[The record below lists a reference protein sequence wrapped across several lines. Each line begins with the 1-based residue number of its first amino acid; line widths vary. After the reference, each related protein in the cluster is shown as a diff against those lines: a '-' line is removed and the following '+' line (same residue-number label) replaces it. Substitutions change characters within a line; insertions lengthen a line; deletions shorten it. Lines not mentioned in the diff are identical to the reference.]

1 MVIYNINGTKLLDAI
16 LTEGG
21 EHEEELGKTNLV
33 RLSWN
38 SDKKVT
44 LPAGAYIIPFND
56 GLKYRLL
63 DTYTP
68 SEDSKQLKYAPEFH
82 HPLMILSR
90 VPFLYSTTDQ
100 SGAPVKQQ
108 DWSFDGLTTT
118 ALQHVCDAINEAFG
132 FTAEEDK
139 FTYTLCGTV
148 DGSVNFSVSS
158 NDILSVISLIAQACK
173 SNSCE
178 GHLSWEHRT
187 LYFGQVSVNLGE
199 DVPLL
204 KVHGNLQVASVTA
217 SKEAYYNC
225 FYPQGSTKNM
235 SSKAQVG
242 TGNVATLARL
252 CLNTDNY
259 PDGCIYIDANGK
271 IISKPAF
278 DASNA
283 VRQTLA
289 LSFDD
294 VYPHINLY
302 AYNIRK
308 RTQYVKNG
316 DTGEYM
322 KDKVFTIWYMRL
334 AYCTTEKDATKTP
347 VNTTTDKDEQ
357 GNTVTHYWYDYELDP
372 KKQVLQGHSLMG
384 TFKVNTHTTNN
395 QYDALTQ
402 ALVGQPNGQDGFE
415 FAYHEKSQDIPANST
430 TGDSGFSVQK
440 GDYEIIKYQSGDVII
455 PSNEE
460 DGLIPRGNRLP
471 DLTCNIVILFNI
483 VMGEYETTLAQEEL
497 ATRTIKEIERR
508 TRDNNNYT
516 APSNAVEFEKKN
528 PNLYIGQQVT
538 YDDGQGYQLSTR
550 VIKLVTKLD
559 YPIIQE
565 ITVGNQ
571 AVKGNITQLKEDV
584 KNILSGNFSGGGL
597 NERQVSDIIRNYT
610 GKHFLSKLQD
620 DTARGLITFL
630 KGLVAQA
637 VSYFKGIVNNGNI
650 INTGDI
656 VTRNLRVTEKATF
669 FQLEI
674 QKAKAAGGMTVHS
687 AGTFHID
694 AVEEATDTDG
704 YVCYQRAEQDGVKL
718 RQRCEVS
725 DQMMCSNGMNI
736 LKGGKGNHF
745 YWRKVTEAPKKV
757 VTHTINGKE
766 EKCLK
771 IVLSKTDHSKNTV
784 DIPQVGDDLVQIGNP
799 DNKER
804 QSVIMTCAYNS
815 FDPDLKAPY
824 WVQYTGVNDYDISK
838 HRYTWFAANGSQVTG
853 NFKVQSD
860 NGGLES
866 IEDYMKGLATNTYK
880 LVMSGSQFNVKADG
894 SFSPEF
900 ISIYAYK
907 AQGENLTQ
915 LSPSESV
922 KVRVTKGESN
932 LPIKGSLTVISGKWN
947 LWAEKE
953 DLDDV
958 LNVDLLINDKLVDK
972 VVDKQKIHIV
982 RDGRNGISGKNAV
995 VWHVAFSIRNI
1006 TGKQGETLKLRYGR
1020 TEGEN
1025 TSWYDDNPINHGFDQ
1040 LYAVIIDG
1048 ATGNERQAVLAKD
1061 LNVADFFTGGS
1072 MTVRLM
1078 NSKTGDLLAQD
1089 TIYPEAKSGNPG
1101 KDAVTYKLLPLS
1113 ENALAYITEDKETK
1127 VKTNKVALKLKYKI
1141 QKSVGEQVNFTTLTA
1156 EGMMLSIQPSVG
1168 EDVQFT
1174 YDKGM
1179 YSLSSS
1185 MDYDKMTN
1193 DSYVVTLKKG
1203 GDIVDQRIVPIT
1215 FKPKVLFD
1223 IDTENGR
1230 INSEIVNVKGK
1241 VNRVERNINETKSTV
1256 GDLEKQYSQIH
1267 QTAKEVAIEQISKTT
1282 GRDNL
1287 LVGSAFRNENEIK
1300 WYNKTDPT
1308 HHKCLISR
1316 TVNCLG
1322 TNSVM
1327 IESTSTKETYLGVAF
1342 WGIQVNAGGKY
1353 NLSCQIYKEANVNA
1367 GRFDCEVKCYR
1378 KDKSRATVFKPPL
1391 NVLRAEDDKWTLNQT
1406 DFAVGDDVDYIDV
1419 FFWVEKAGRFYLA
1432 RPMLREGEGYTKW
1445 SLSQFDY
1452 GYVGGNMLD
1461 GTKNFDG
1468 AHINVNKCSAVSYNG
1483 NVNMSYSTTVD
1494 EYFLS
1499 WHYDR
1504 GLLKTDTDY
1513 VLSFV
1518 AKGDGDVGVTIY
1530 GGDNKTVFSE
1540 GGDGA
1545 IIPYDETPYGEQRFT
1560 LTRDFRKYWVR
1571 IRTSKSFDDATQVG
1585 FRTYSDGA
1593 KIELYNVKL
1602 EEGATDTA
1610 YTDSTEKL
1618 VSEDLFMRAGI
1629 YLRDGKIILDAKNT
1643 IVKENLTTKRLLTNP
1658 TYAGGPYAEI
1668 YGSEF
1673 LIRYGDGKKGAQ
1685 FGIGDDGLLH
1695 LIFFDANG
1703 KAVGD
1708 LGPGGWSKL
1717 VDATTEPKWTEI
1729 KLKNITGAKDINVV
1743 RDVMDNST
1751 PSYYRFTA
1759 ARNSE
1764 LGLKGENAEYDN
1776 QLFIRYNDFS
1786 EKIHDGW
1793 YIDPNNGNYKAWYI
1807 PYEPLVG
1814 EEPLRVYFTRCY
1826 HYMSGKLQSTVNIYY
1841 TEDGG
1846 ILWQTDRNGK
1856 PLPYGEII
1864 YEK

>member
-1 MVIYNINGTKLLDAI
+1 MTIYDINGKKLLDAI

-68 SEDSKQLKYAPEFH
+68 SEDSKQFKYAPEFH

-108 DWSFDGLTTT
+108 EWSFDGLTTT

-242 TGNVATLARL
+242 TRNVATLARL

-497 ATRTIKEIERR
+497 AKRTIKEIERR

-620 DTARGLITFL
+620 DTAHGLITFL

-718 RQRCEVS
+718 LQKCEVN

-736 LKGGKGNHF
+736 LEGGKGNHF
-745 YWRKVTEAPKKV
+745 YWRKVTDAPKGV

-784 DIPQVGDDLVQIGNP
+784 DIPQVGDDLVQMGNP

-815 FDPDLKAPY
+815 FDPDLEAPY
-824 WVQYTGVNDYDISK
+824 WVQYTGVKNYELSK
-838 HRYTWFAANGSQVTG
+838 YKRTWFARNGSQVTG

-860 NGGLES
+860 DGGLES
-866 IEDYMKGLATNTYK
+866 IEDYMKGLASENSSVLYK

-907 AQGENLTQ
+907 VQGENLTQ

-922 KVRVTKGESN
+922 KVVVTKGEN
-932 LPIKGSLTVISGKWN
+932 ERPIKGSLTVFNGKWN
-947 LWAEKE
+947 LWAKKE
-953 DLDDV
+953 DMNDV
-958 LNVDLLINDKLVDK
+958 FNVDLLINDKLA
-972 VVDKQKIHIV
+972 DKQTIHVV
-982 RDGRNGISGKNAV
+982 RDGRNGVGGKNAV
-995 VWHVAFSIRNI
+995 VWHVAFSIRSI
-1006 TGKQGETLKLRYGR
+1006 TGKQGETFKLTYGR

-1025 TSWYDDNPINHGFDQ
+1025 TFWYDDNPTYHGFNQ
-1040 LYAVIIDG
+1040 LYAVIIDD
-1048 ATGNERQAVLAKD
+1048 ATGSEQQAVLGED

-1078 NSKTGDLLAQD
+1078 NSKTGDILAQD
-1089 TIYPEAKSGNPG
+1089 TIYAEAKDGKPG
-1101 KDAVTYKLLPLS
+1101 KDAVSYKLIPIQEAAVAYKA
-1113 ENALAYITEDKETK
+1113 ENGDKL
-1127 VKTNKVALKLKYKI
+1127 VRLLLKYKV
-1141 QKSVGEQVNFTTLTA
+1141 QKTVGEATQELALGEEGIKLSVTGITASFVLTDGA
-1156 EGMMLSIQPSVG
+1156 YVL
-1168 EDVQFT
+1168 
-1174 YDKGM
+1174 DKKNIP
-1179 YSLSSS
+1179 Y
-1185 MDYDKMTN
+1185 KEENIET
-1193 DSYVVTLKKG
+1193 YVVTLTKG
-1203 GDIVDQRIVPIT
+1203 SDIVDQRIVPIT
-1215 FKPKVLFD
+1215 FKPSVAFD
-1223 IDTENGR
+1223 IDTVNG
-1230 INSEIVNVKGK
+1230 EIRSDITNVKGDMTSFK
-1241 VNRVERNINETKSTV
+1241 ATIDETSNTV
-1256 GDLEKQYSQIH
+1256 GKLKKQYSQIR

-1300 WYNKTDPT
+1300 WYFKTDPT

-1316 TVNCLG
+1316 TVNYLG

-1353 NLSCQIYKEANVNA
+1353 NLSCQIYKEANVDA

-1391 NVLRAEDDKWTLNQT
+1391 NGLRAEDDKWTLNQT

-1419 FFWVEKAGRFYLA
+1419 FFWVEKAGKFYLA

-1468 AHINVNKCSAVSYNG
+1468 AHINVNKCRAVSYNG
-1483 NVNMSYSTTVD
+1483 NVHMAYSSTVE

-1499 WHYDR
+1499 WYYSQ
-1504 GLLKTDTDY
+1504 GLLKTDSDY
-1513 VLSFV
+1513 VLSFI
-1518 AKGDGDVGVTIY
+1518 AKGSGVVGVTIY

-1540 GGDGA
+1540 GSDGA
-1545 IIPYDETPYGEQRFT
+1545 SIPYDETQYGEQRFT

-1585 FRTYSDGA
+1585 FRTYNGGA
-1593 KIELYNVKL
+1593 RIELYNVKL

-1610 YTDSTEKL
+1610 YTESAEKL

-1629 YLRDGKIILDAKNT
+1629 YLKEGKIILDAKNT
-1643 IVKENLTTKRLLTNP
+1643 IVKEDLTTKRLLTNP
-1658 TYAGGPYAEI
+1658 TYTGGPYAEI

-1673 LIRYGDGKKGAQ
+1673 LIRYGDRKKGAQ

-1695 LIFFDANG
+1695 LIFFDADG

-1717 VDATTEPKWTEI
+1717 IDATKEEKWTEI
-1729 KLKNITGAKDINVV
+1729 KLKNITGTKDINVV
-1743 RDVMDNST
+1743 RDVKNEST
-1751 PSYYRFTA
+1751 PTYYRFTA

-1764 LGLKGENAEYDN
+1764 MGVVGKNAEYDN

-1786 EKIHDGW
+1786 EKIQDGW
-1793 YIDPNNGNYKAWYI
+1793 YISPNNGKYKEWYI

-1814 EEPLRVYFTRCY
+1814 EEPIRVYFTRCY
-1826 HYMSGKLQSTVNIYY
+1826 HYLSGKQQSTVNIYY

>member
-1 MVIYNINGTKLLDAI
+1 MTIYDINGKKLLDAI

-68 SEDSKQLKYAPEFH
+68 SEDSKQFKYAPEFH

-100 SGAPVKQQ
+100 SGTPVKQQ

-235 SSKAQVG
+235 SRKAQVG

-283 VRQTLA
+283 VKQTLA

-334 AYCTTEKDATKTP
+334 AYCTTEKDATKTL
-347 VNTTTDKDEQ
+347 VNKTTDKDEQ
-357 GNTVTHYWYDYELDP
+357 GNPVTHYWYDYELDP

-516 APSNAVEFEKKN
+516 ASSNAVEFEKKN

-637 VSYFKGIVNNGNI
+637 VSYFKGIINDGDITNTGNFRNDGNI
-650 INTGDI
+650 TNTGNI
-656 VTRNLRVTEKATF
+656 HTNNLTVTGKATF
-669 FQLEI
+669 FELEI
-674 QKAKAAGGMTVHS
+674 LKAKAAGGMTVNS
-687 AGTFHID
+687 AATFHID
-694 AVEEATDTDG
+694 AVEDTTDG

-718 RQRCEVS
+718 LQRCEVS

-757 VTHTINGKE
+757 VTHVINGKE

-771 IVLSKTDHSKNTV
+771 IVLSKTDRYKTKDESPQDIG
-784 DIPQVGDDLVQIGNP
+784 DIPKVGDDLVQIGNR

-804 QSVIMTCAYNS
+804 QSVMMSCAYNS
-815 FDPDLKAPY
+815 FDPELKPSY
-824 WVQYTGVNDYDISK
+824 WAHYMGVNDYDISK

-860 NGGLES
+860 DGGMES
-866 IEDYMKGLATNTYK
+866 VEDYVKGLATNTVVYK
-880 LVMSGSQFNVKADG
+880 LVMSSSQFNVKADG

-915 LSPSESV
+915 LSPSKTV
-922 KVRVTKGESN
+922 KVVVTKGESE
-932 LPIKGSLTVISGKWN
+932 LPIKEKSVVVRSDKWN
-947 LWAEKE
+947 LWPDKE
-953 DLDDV
+953 DMNDV
-958 LNVDLLINDKLVDK
+958 FNVDLLIYDKLVDK
-972 VVDKQKIHIV
+972 HKLVDRQKIHIV
-982 RDGRNGISGKNAV
+982 RDGKNGQDGKDGVDGRNGIDGK
-995 VWHVAFSIRNI
+995 
-1006 TGKQGETLKLRYGR
+1006 
-1020 TEGEN
+1020 
-1025 TSWYDDNPINHGFDQ
+1025 
-1040 LYAVIIDG
+1040 DG
-1048 ATGNERQAVLAKD
+1048 ANGED
-1061 LNVADFFTGGS
+1061 GAD
-1072 MTVRLM
+1072 
-1078 NSKTGDLLAQD
+1078 
-1089 TIYPEAKSGNPG
+1089 G
-1101 KDAVTYKLLPLS
+1101 KDAVSYKLIPIS
-1113 ENALAYITEDKETK
+1113 ENALAYFTEDKKEK
-1127 VKTNKVALKLKYKI
+1127 KVALKLKYKI
-1141 QKSVGEQVNFTTLTA
+1141 QKSVGEQVSFTTLTA
-1156 EGMMLSIQPSVG
+1156 EGMTLTLQPSVG
-1168 EDVQFT
+1168 KDVQFT
-1174 YDKGM
+1174 YRSGM
-1179 YSLSSS
+1179 YGLSTSITYVEIP
-1185 MDYDKMTN
+1185 DN
-1193 DSYVVTLKKG
+1193 SYTVTLTKG
-1203 GDIVDQRIVPIT
+1203 SNIVDQRIVPIT
-1215 FKPKVLFD
+1215 FKPSVVFD
-1223 IDTENGR
+1223 IDTVNGTITSQIEAANGK
-1230 INSEIVNVKGK
+1230 INS
-1241 VNRVERNINETKSTV
+1241 VERDLNQTKATV
-1256 GDLEKQYSQIH
+1256 GDLNEQYTQLNMKSDAISLTVNNGTRPNLLWGSDLDLSEVQNKIQLAYDNGNIIKQK
-1267 QTAKEVAIEQISKTT
+1267 TAKKEDLQRQLDATPTNDTAKRNDLQKQINDCNDEITTAKNKVSECKAAIEKHL
-1282 GRDNL
+1282 G
-1287 LVGSAFRNENEIK
+1287 VGMGEIK
-1300 WYNKTDPT
+1300 VDDAEYFKYLKGGGVAGSDAVMFKSKDGVARWTNIKWEKIKVKPN
-1308 HHKCLISR
+1308 
-1316 TVNCLG
+1316 TVYTMSAWVKFKPNRADVNQIYVSVTETVSSQDLAFMEGSDNQYYLG
-1322 TNSVM
+1322 EINQWERRHWTFK
-1327 IESTSTKETYLGVAF
+1327 TKEETLITVLFAHSGTDESLM
-1342 WGIQVNAGGKY
+1342 W
-1353 NLSCQIYKEANVNA
+1353 LCQ
-1367 GRFDCEVKCYR
+1367 
-1378 KDKSRATVFKPPL
+1378 P
-1391 NVLRAEDDKWTLNQT
+1391 
-1406 DFAVGDDVDYIDV
+1406 
-1419 FFWVEKAGRFYLA
+1419 
-1432 RPMLREGEGYTKW
+1432 
-1445 SLSQFDY
+1445 
-1452 GYVGGNMLD
+1452 
-1461 GTKNFDG
+1461 
-1468 AHINVNKCSAVSYNG
+1468 
-1483 NVNMSYSTTVD
+1483 
-1494 EYFLS
+1494 
-1499 WHYDR
+1499 
-1504 GLLKTDTDY
+1504 
-1513 VLSFV
+1513 
-1518 AKGDGDVGVTIY
+1518 
-1530 GGDNKTVFSE
+1530 
-1540 GGDGA
+1540 
-1545 IIPYDETPYGEQRFT
+1545 
-1560 LTRDFRKYWVR
+1560 
-1571 IRTSKSFDDATQVG
+1571 
-1585 FRTYSDGA
+1585 
-1593 KIELYNVKL
+1593 KL
-1602 EEGATDTA
+1602 EEGNTATPWCEYDGTEEALLATGVDTRNRKVKI
-1610 YTDSTEKL
+1610 TSDNFVVQNNKGKQTLL
-1618 VSEDLFMRAGI
+1618 VDEEGHINTNLISAESISAQKIAQPFVEQQSFE
-1629 YLRDGKIILDAKNT
+1629 YLMSSPSLSWYIT
-1643 IVKENLTTKRLLTNP
+1643 
-1658 TYAGGPYAEI
+1658 
-1668 YGSEF
+1668 
-1673 LIRYGDGKKGAQ
+1673 YGDY
-1685 FGIGDDGLLH
+1685 
-1695 LIFFDANG
+1695 
-1703 KAVGD
+1703 
-1708 LGPGGWSKL
+1708 
-1717 VDATTEPKWTEI
+1717 
-1729 KLKNITGAKDINVV
+1729 INDRYVL
-1743 RDVMDNST
+1743 
-1751 PSYYRFTA
+1751 A
-1759 ARNSE
+1759 SE
-1764 LGLKGENAEYDN
+1764 LNGAVLNIYNHTAETIKFYSTLATGKTTHPDKKLNVRVEIEPGAMFRAIGVPIEGVEMITDN
-1776 QLFIRYNDFS
+1776 GTTTLV
-1786 EKIHDGW
+1786 
-1793 YIDPNNGNYKAWYI
+1793 ALV
-1807 PYEPLVG
+1807 PLVPIELTSLEG
-1814 EEPLRVYFTRCY
+1814 DVRANYRGYVKGFLTIR
-1826 HYMSGKLQSTVNIYY
+1826 
-1841 TEDGG
+1841 
-1846 ILWQTDRNGK
+1846 
-1856 PLPYGEII
+1856 
-1864 YEK
+1864 

>member
-1 MVIYNINGTKLLDAI
+1 MTIYDINGKKLLDAI

-44 LPAGAYIIPFND
+44 LPAGAYIIPFHD
-56 GLKYRLL
+56 GMKYRLL

-68 SEDSKQLKYAPEFH
+68 SEDSKQFKYAPEFH

-334 AYCTTEKDATKTP
+334 AYCTTEKDATKTL

-357 GNTVTHYWYDYELDP
+357 GKTVTHYWYDYDLDP

-415 FAYHEKSQDIPANST
+415 FAYHEKSHDIPANST
-430 TGDSGFSVQK
+430 TGDSGISVQK

-471 DLTCNIVILFNI
+471 NLTCNIVILFNI

-516 APSNAVEFEKKN
+516 ASSNAVEFEKKN

-597 NERQVSDIIRNYT
+597 NERQVSNIIRNYT

-637 VSYFKGIVNNGNI
+637 VSYFKGIVNKGNI
-650 INTGDI
+650 INDGDI
-656 VTRNLRVTEKATF
+656 VTRNLRVTGKATF

-674 QKAKAAGGMTVHS
+674 QKAKAAGGMTVNS

-694 AVEEATDTDG
+694 AVEETIDG

-718 RQRCEVS
+718 LQRCEVS

-745 YWRKVTEAPKKV
+745 YWRKVTDAPEEV
-757 VTHTINGKE
+757 VTHVINGKE

-771 IVLSKTDHSKNTV
+771 IVLSKTDHSRNTV
-784 DIPQVGDDLVQIGNP
+784 DIPQVGDDLVQMGNP

-815 FDPDLKAPY
+815 FDPDLEAPY
-824 WVQYTGVNDYDISK
+824 WVQYTGVKNYELSK
-838 HRYTWFAANGSQVTG
+838 YKRTWFAANGSQVTG

-860 NGGLES
+860 NGGEES
-866 IEDYMKGLATNTYK
+866 IEDYMKGLASDNDAVLYK
-880 LVMSGSQFNVKADG
+880 LVMSGSQFNIQANG

-915 LSPSESV
+915 LSPSENVS
-922 KVRVTKGESN
+922 VRVTKGEN
-932 LPIKGSLTVISGKWN
+932 ELPIKDGSLAVRSDRWN
-947 LWAEKE
+947 LWPNQE
-953 DLDDV
+953 DTNDV
-958 LNVDLLINDKLVDK
+958 YNVDLLINDKLA
-972 VVDKQKIHIV
+972 DKQTIHVV
-982 RDGRNGISGKNAV
+982 RDGRNGVAGKNAV
-995 VWHVAFSIRNI
+995 VWHVAFSIRSI
-1006 TGKQGETLKLRYGR
+1006 TGKQGETFKLRYGR

-1025 TSWYDDNPINHGFDQ
+1025 TFWYDDNPTYHGFNQ
-1040 LYAVIIDG
+1040 LYAVIIDD
-1048 ATGNERQAVLAKD
+1048 ATGSEQQAVLGED

-1078 NSKTGDLLAQD
+1078 NSKTGDILAQD
-1089 TIYPEAKSGNPG
+1089 TIYPEAKPGKPG
-1101 KDAVTYKLLPLS
+1101 KDAVSYKLIPIS
-1113 ENALAYITEDKETK
+1113 ENALAYFTEDKKEK
-1127 VKTNKVALKLKYKI
+1127 KVALKLKYKI
-1141 QKSVGEQVNFTTLTA
+1141 QKSVGEQVNFTSLTA
-1156 EGMMLSIQPSVG
+1156 EGMTLTLQPSAGNGVAFKNVSG
-1168 EDVQFT
+1168 A
-1174 YDKGM
+1174 YG
-1179 YSLSSS
+1179 LSSS
-1185 MDYDKMTN
+1185 MTYAEIPDN
-1193 DSYVVTLKKG
+1193 SYTVTLKKG
-1203 GDIVDQRIVPIT
+1203 SDIVDQRIVPIT
-1215 FKPKVLFD
+1215 FKPSVVFD
-1223 IDTENGR
+1223 IDTQNG
-1230 INSEIVNVKGK
+1230 EIRSDITNVKGDMNSFK
-1241 VNRVERNINETKSTV
+1241 ATINETKATV
-1256 GDLEKQYSQIH
+1256 GNLEKQYSQIR

-1300 WYNKTDPT
+1300 WYLKTNPT

-1327 IESTSTKETYLGVAF
+1327 IESTSTTECYLGVAF

-1353 NLSCQIYKEANVNA
+1353 NLSCQIYKEANVDA

-1378 KDKSRATVFKPPL
+1378 KDKSRAAVFKPPL

-1419 FFWVEKAGRFYLA
+1419 FFWVEKAGKFYLA

-1468 AHINVNKCSAVSYNG
+1468 AHINVNKGSKGYNDG
-1483 NVNMSYSTTVD
+1483 HVTEIYSTTVE

-1499 WHYDR
+1499 WYYDK

-1518 AKGDGDVGVTIY
+1518 AKGAGDVGVTIY

-1545 IIPYDETPYGEQRFT
+1545 IIPYDETPYGEQMFT

-1593 KIELYNVKL
+1593 SIELYNVKL

-1610 YTDSTEKL
+1610 YTESAEKL
-1618 VSEDLFMRAGI
+1618 VSEDVFTKAGI
-1629 YLRDGKIILDAKNT
+1629 YLKEGKIILDAKNT
-1643 IVKENLTTKRLLTNP
+1643 IVKENLIIKRLLTNP
-1658 TYAGGPYAEI
+1658 TYAGGPYTEI

-1673 LIRYGDGKKGAQ
+1673 LVRYGDGKKGAQ

-1695 LIFFDANG
+1695 LIFFNADG
-1703 KAVGD
+1703 KAAGD
-1708 LGPGGWSKL
+1708 IGPGGWSKL
-1717 VDATTEPKWTEI
+1717 IDATKEEKWTDI

-1743 RDVMDNST
+1743 RDVMDEST
-1751 PSYYRFTA
+1751 PTYYRFTA

-1786 EKIHDGW
+1786 EKIQDGW
-1793 YIDPNNGNYKAWYI
+1793 YISPNNGKYKSWYI

-1826 HYMSGKLQSTVNIYY
+1826 HYLSGKLQSTVDIYY
-1841 TEDGG
+1841 TEDRG
-1846 ILWQTDRNGK
+1846 ILSQTDRNGELLIGLPGK
-1856 PLPYGEII
+1856 PI

>member
-1 MVIYNINGTKLLDAI
+1 MTIYDINGKKLLDAI

-68 SEDSKQLKYAPEFH
+68 SEDSKQFKFAPEFH

-100 SGAPVKQQ
+100 SGTPVKQQ

-225 FYPQGSTKNM
+225 FYPQGSSKNM

-252 CLNTDNY
+252 CLNTANY

-334 AYCTTEKDATKTP
+334 AYCTTEKDATKTL
-347 VNTTTDKDEQ
+347 VNKTTDKDEQ

-415 FAYHEKSQDIPANST
+415 FAYHEISQDIPANST

-718 RQRCEVS
+718 LQKCEVN

-736 LKGGKGNHF
+736 LEGGKGNHF

-757 VTHTINGKE
+757 VTHVINGKE

-771 IVLSKTDHSKNTV
+771 IVLSKTDHSDNTV
-784 DIPQVGDDLVQIGNP
+784 DIPQVGDDLVQMGNP

-824 WVQYTGVNDYDISK
+824 WVQYTGVKNYELSK
-838 HRYTWFAANGSQVTG
+838 YKRTWFARNGSQITG

-860 NGGLES
+860 NGGEES
-866 IEDYMKGLATNTYK
+866 IEDYMKGLASDKDAVLYK
-880 LVMSGSQFNVKADG
+880 LIMSSSQFNVKADG

-907 AQGENLTQ
+907 VQGDNLTQ
-915 LSPSESV
+915 LSPSEKV
-922 KVRVTKGESN
+922 KVVVTKGEKK
-932 LPIKGSLTVISGKWN
+932 LPLSVKSRVAVISGKWK
-947 LWAEKE
+947 LWAKKE

-958 LNVDLLINDKLVDK
+958 LNVDLLINDQLVDKLVDR
-972 VVDKQKIHIV
+972 QTIHVV

-1006 TGKQGETLKLRYGR
+1006 TGKQGETFKLKYGR

-1025 TSWYDDNPINHGFDQ
+1025 TFWYDDNPTYHGFDQ
-1040 LYAVIIDG
+1040 LYAVIIDD
-1048 ATGNERQAVLAKD
+1048 ATGNEQQAALGED
-1061 LNVADFFTGGS
+1061 LKVANFFTGGS

-1089 TIYPEAKSGNPG
+1089 TIYPEAKDGKPG
-1101 KDAVTYKLLPLS
+1101 KDAVSYKLLPLT

-1127 VKTNKVALKLKYKI
+1127 EKTNKVDIRLLYKI
-1141 QKSVGEQVNFTTLTA
+1141 MKSAGERVNFTTLES
-1156 EGMMLSIQPSVG
+1156 EGMTLTIQPSVG
-1168 EDVQFT
+1168 DGVSFT
-1174 YDKGM
+1174 YTNGM
-1179 YSLSSS
+1179 YGLEVSG
-1185 MDYDKMTN
+1185 MTYEEIPDN
-1193 DSYVVTLKKG
+1193 SYVVTLAKG
-1203 GDIVDQRIVPIT
+1203 SDIVDQRIVPIT
-1215 FKPKVLFD
+1215 FKPKVVFD
-1223 IDTENGR
+1223 IDTKNGTITSSIEAADGR
-1230 INSEIVNVKGK
+1230 INSVK
-1241 VNRVERNINETKSTV
+1241 R
-1256 GDLEKQYSQIH
+1256 DLEKTNVKVGNLKEQYTQLNMKSDAIRLTVNNGTRPNLLWGSDLDLSEAQDKI
-1267 QTAKEVAIEQISKTT
+1267 QLSYAQGAIIKQETAKKEDLQRQLDATPTNDTAKRNDLQKQINDCNNEINTARNRVNECKVAIEKHL
-1282 GRDNL
+1282 G
-1287 LVGSAFRNENEIK
+1287 VKMEEIK
-1300 WYNKTDPT
+1300 VDSKEYFQHLKGGGVAGSDALMFKSKDGVARWTNIKWDNIKVKPNTVYTMSAWVKFKPNKEDVNQIYVGVIETESSQGLAFMEGSDNQYYLGEINQWERRHWTFKTNDKTLLTVLFAHSGTDESLMWLCRPKLEESDKAT
-1308 HHKCLISR
+1308 PWCEYDGTVEALLASGLDIKNRKMIATTDNFMVQNNKGEWTFLLDENGHINAKLISA
-1316 TVNCLG
+1316 
-1322 TNSVM
+1322 
-1327 IESTSTKETYLGVAF
+1327 ESITAQKIAQPF
-1342 WGIQVNAGGKY
+1342 
-1353 NLSCQIYKEANVNA
+1353 
-1367 GRFDCEVKCYR
+1367 
-1378 KDKSRATVFKPPL
+1378 
-1391 NVLRAEDDKWTLNQT
+1391 
-1406 DFAVGDDVDYIDV
+1406 
-1419 FFWVEKAGRFYLA
+1419 VE
-1432 RPMLREGEGYTKW
+1432 
-1445 SLSQFDY
+1445 Q
-1452 GYVGGNMLD
+1452 
-1461 GTKNFDG
+1461 
-1468 AHINVNKCSAVSYNG
+1468 
-1483 NVNMSYSTTVD
+1483 
-1494 EYFLS
+1494 
-1499 WHYDR
+1499 
-1504 GLLKTDTDY
+1504 
-1513 VLSFV
+1513 
-1518 AKGDGDVGVTIY
+1518 
-1530 GGDNKTVFSE
+1530 
-1540 GGDGA
+1540 
-1545 IIPYDETPYGEQRFT
+1545 
-1560 LTRDFRKYWVR
+1560 
-1571 IRTSKSFDDATQVG
+1571 KSFDLLMTSPSLSWYITKGDNINGRYVLASELNGAVLNIYNYTTETIWFYSTLAAGKTTHPNKTLNVRVEIEPG
-1585 FRTYSDGA
+1585 AMFRAIGVP
-1593 KIELYNVKL
+1593 IEGV
-1602 EEGATDTA
+1602 EMATDNGT
-1610 YTDSTEKL
+1610 TTL
-1618 VSEDLFMRAGI
+1618 VALVPLVPMELTSLERDMRAKFIGVVKGF
-1629 YLRDGKIILDAKNT
+1629 LT
-1643 IVKENLTTKRLLTNP
+1643 IR
-1658 TYAGGPYAEI
+1658 
-1668 YGSEF
+1668 
-1673 LIRYGDGKKGAQ
+1673 
-1685 FGIGDDGLLH
+1685 
-1695 LIFFDANG
+1695 
-1703 KAVGD
+1703 
-1708 LGPGGWSKL
+1708 
-1717 VDATTEPKWTEI
+1717 
-1729 KLKNITGAKDINVV
+1729 
-1743 RDVMDNST
+1743 
-1751 PSYYRFTA
+1751 
-1759 ARNSE
+1759 
-1764 LGLKGENAEYDN
+1764 
-1776 QLFIRYNDFS
+1776 
-1786 EKIHDGW
+1786 
-1793 YIDPNNGNYKAWYI
+1793 
-1807 PYEPLVG
+1807 
-1814 EEPLRVYFTRCY
+1814 
-1826 HYMSGKLQSTVNIYY
+1826 
-1841 TEDGG
+1841 
-1846 ILWQTDRNGK
+1846 
-1856 PLPYGEII
+1856 
-1864 YEK
+1864 

>member
-1 MVIYNINGTKLLDAI
+1 MTIYNINGTKLLDAI

-68 SEDSKQLKYAPEFH
+68 SEDSKQFKYAPEFH

-100 SGAPVKQQ
+100 SGTPVKQQ
-108 DWSFDGLTTT
+108 DWSFDGLTAT

-132 FTAEEDK
+132 FTTETDK

-259 PDGCIYIDANGK
+259 PDGCIYIGTDGK
-271 IISKPAF
+271 IIPKPAF

-334 AYCTTEKDATKTP
+334 AYCTTEKDATRTP

-357 GNTVTHYWYDYELDP
+357 GKPVTHYWYDYELDP

-415 FAYHEKSQDIPANST
+415 FAYHEKSRDIPANST
-430 TGDSGFSVQK
+430 TGDSGVSVQK

-718 RQRCEVS
+718 LQRCEVS

-745 YWRKVTEAPKKV
+745 YWRKVTDAPKEV

-815 FDPDLKAPY
+815 FDPDLEAPY
-824 WVQYTGVNDYDISK
+824 WVQYTGVKNYELSK
-838 HRYTWFAANGSQVTG
+838 YKRTWFAANGSQVTG

-860 NGGLES
+860 NGGEES
-866 IEDYMKGLATNTYK
+866 IEDYMKGLASDSN
-880 LVMSGSQFNVKADG
+880 MEMWNV
-894 SFSPEF
+894 S
-900 ISIYAYK
+900 
-907 AQGENLTQ
+907 
-915 LSPSESV
+915 
-922 KVRVTKGESN
+922 
-932 LPIKGSLTVISGKWN
+932 
-947 LWAEKE
+947 
-953 DLDDV
+953 
-958 LNVDLLINDKLVDK
+958 
-972 VVDKQKIHIV
+972 
-982 RDGRNGISGKNAV
+982 
-995 VWHVAFSIRNI
+995 FSIRNI
-1006 TGKQGETLKLRYGR
+1006 TGKQGETFSLKVVRIVGDKA
-1020 TEGEN
+1020 EE
-1025 TSWYDDNPINHGFDQ
+1025 
-1040 LYAVIIDG
+1040 VDG
-1048 ATGNERQAVLAKD
+1048 AALSAAGAD
-1061 LNVADFFTGGS
+1061 LLLFSDDMGMEIRVQPGVNYLTANYGYRRYLVARV
-1072 MTVRLM
+1072 VR
-1078 NSKTGDLLAQD
+1078 NDSDVTLAQD
-1089 TIYPEAKSGNPG
+1089 TIYAEAMDGKPG
-1101 KDAVTYKLLPLS
+1101 KDAVSYKLIPIQEAAVAYKA
-1113 ENALAYITEDKETK
+1113 ENGDKL
-1127 VKTNKVALKLKYKI
+1127 VRLLLKYKV
-1141 QKSVGEQVNFTTLTA
+1141 QKTVGEVTQELALGDEGITL
-1156 EGMMLSIQPSVG
+1156 SVVG
-1168 EDVQFT
+1168 ITETFVLTDGAYVL
-1174 YDKGM
+1174 DKKNIP
-1179 YSLSSS
+1179 Y
-1185 MDYDKMTN
+1185 KEENIET
-1193 DSYVVTLKKG
+1193 YVVTLTKG
-1203 GDIVDQRIVPIT
+1203 SNIVDQRIVPIT
-1215 FKPKVLFD
+1215 FKPSVVFD
-1223 IDTENGR
+1223 IDTVNGTITSQIEAANGK
-1230 INSEIVNVKGK
+1230 INS
-1241 VNRVERNINETKSTV
+1241 VERDLNQTKATV
-1256 GDLEKQYSQIH
+1256 GDLNEQYTQLNMKSDAISLTVNNGTRPNLLWGSDLDLSEVQNKIQLAYDNGNIIKQK
-1267 QTAKEVAIEQISKTT
+1267 TAKKEDLQRQLDATPTNDTAKRNDLQKQINDCNNEINTARNRVNECKVAIEKHL
-1282 GRDNL
+1282 G
-1287 LVGSAFRNENEIK
+1287 VKMEEIK
-1300 WYNKTDPT
+1300 VDSKEYFQHLKGGGVAGSDALMFKSKDGVARWTNIKWEKIKVKPNTVYTMSAWVKFKPNKEDVNQIYVGVIETESSQGLAFMEGSDNQYYLGEINQWERRHWTFKTNDKTLLTVLFAHSGTDESLMWLCRPKLEESDKAT
-1308 HHKCLISR
+1308 PWCEYDGTVEALLASGLDIKNRKMIATTDNFMVQNNKGEWTFLLDENGHINAKLISA
-1316 TVNCLG
+1316 
-1322 TNSVM
+1322 
-1327 IESTSTKETYLGVAF
+1327 ESITAQKIAQPF
-1342 WGIQVNAGGKY
+1342 
-1353 NLSCQIYKEANVNA
+1353 
-1367 GRFDCEVKCYR
+1367 
-1378 KDKSRATVFKPPL
+1378 
-1391 NVLRAEDDKWTLNQT
+1391 
-1406 DFAVGDDVDYIDV
+1406 
-1419 FFWVEKAGRFYLA
+1419 VE
-1432 RPMLREGEGYTKW
+1432 
-1445 SLSQFDY
+1445 Q
-1452 GYVGGNMLD
+1452 
-1461 GTKNFDG
+1461 
-1468 AHINVNKCSAVSYNG
+1468 
-1483 NVNMSYSTTVD
+1483 
-1494 EYFLS
+1494 
-1499 WHYDR
+1499 
-1504 GLLKTDTDY
+1504 
-1513 VLSFV
+1513 
-1518 AKGDGDVGVTIY
+1518 
-1530 GGDNKTVFSE
+1530 
-1540 GGDGA
+1540 
-1545 IIPYDETPYGEQRFT
+1545 
-1560 LTRDFRKYWVR
+1560 
-1571 IRTSKSFDDATQVG
+1571 KSFDLLMTSPSLSWYITKGDNINGRYVLASELNGAVLNIYNYTTETIWFYSTLAAGKTTHPNKTLNVRVEIEPG
-1585 FRTYSDGA
+1585 AMFRAIGVP
-1593 KIELYNVKL
+1593 IEGV
-1602 EEGATDTA
+1602 EMATDNGT
-1610 YTDSTEKL
+1610 TTL
-1618 VSEDLFMRAGI
+1618 VALVPLVPMELTSLSGDMRAKYIGVVKGF
-1629 YLRDGKIILDAKNT
+1629 LT
-1643 IVKENLTTKRLLTNP
+1643 IR
-1658 TYAGGPYAEI
+1658 
-1668 YGSEF
+1668 
-1673 LIRYGDGKKGAQ
+1673 
-1685 FGIGDDGLLH
+1685 
-1695 LIFFDANG
+1695 
-1703 KAVGD
+1703 
-1708 LGPGGWSKL
+1708 
-1717 VDATTEPKWTEI
+1717 
-1729 KLKNITGAKDINVV
+1729 
-1743 RDVMDNST
+1743 
-1751 PSYYRFTA
+1751 
-1759 ARNSE
+1759 
-1764 LGLKGENAEYDN
+1764 
-1776 QLFIRYNDFS
+1776 
-1786 EKIHDGW
+1786 
-1793 YIDPNNGNYKAWYI
+1793 
-1807 PYEPLVG
+1807 
-1814 EEPLRVYFTRCY
+1814 
-1826 HYMSGKLQSTVNIYY
+1826 
-1841 TEDGG
+1841 
-1846 ILWQTDRNGK
+1846 
-1856 PLPYGEII
+1856 
-1864 YEK
+1864 

>member
-1 MVIYNINGTKLLDAI
+1 MTIYNINGTKLLDAI

-68 SEDSKQLKYAPEFH
+68 SEDSKQFKYAPEFH

-90 VPFLYSTTDQ
+90 MPFLYSTTDQ

-271 IISKPAF
+271 IISKPVF

-334 AYCTTEKDATKTP
+334 AYCTTEKDATKTL
-347 VNTTTDKDEQ
+347 VNKTTDKDEQ

-415 FAYHEKSQDIPANST
+415 FAYHEISQDIPANST

-718 RQRCEVS
+718 LQKCEVN

-736 LKGGKGNHF
+736 LEGGKGNHF

-757 VTHTINGKE
+757 VTHVINGKE

-804 QSVIMTCAYNS
+804 QSVIMTCADNS
-815 FDPDLKAPY
+815 FDPDLEAPY
-824 WVQYTGVNDYDISK
+824 WVQYTGVKNYELSK
-838 HRYTWFAANGSQVTG
+838 YKRTWFARNGSQITG

-860 NGGLES
+860 NGGEES
-866 IEDYMKGLATNTYK
+866 IEDYMKGLASENSAVLYK
-880 LVMSGSQFNVKADG
+880 ISMSGSQFNVKADG
-894 SFSPEF
+894 SLSPEF

-907 AQGENLTQ
+907 VQGENLTK
-915 LSPSESV
+915 LPPSKNV
-922 KVRVTKGESN
+922 KMLVTKGEN
-932 LPIKGSLTVISGKWN
+932 EVPLDGIKERLAVRSDKWN
-947 LWAEKE
+947 LWPDKQNMA
-953 DLDDV
+953 DV
-958 LNVDLLINDKLVDK
+958 YNVDLYINDKLVDK
-972 VVDKQKIHIV
+972 QKIHV
-982 RDGRNGISGKNAV
+982 VMDGKNGVPGKDAV
-995 VWHVAFSIRNI
+995 VWHVAFSIRSI
-1006 TGKQGETLKLRYGR
+1006 TGKQGETFKLRYGR
-1020 TEGEN
+1020 TEGES
-1025 TSWYDDNPINHGFDQ
+1025 TSWYDDNPTYHGFDK

-1048 ATGNERQAVLAKD
+1048 ATGNKHQAALGED
-1061 LNVADFFTGGS
+1061 LKVANFFTGSS

-1078 NSKTGDLLAQD
+1078 NSKTGDILAQD
-1089 TIYPEAKSGNPG
+1089 TIYPEAKPGKPG
-1101 KDAVTYKLLPLS
+1101 KDAVSYKLMPIQEAAVAYKA
-1113 ENALAYITEDKETK
+1113 ENGDKL
-1127 VKTNKVALKLKYKI
+1127 VRLLLKYKV
-1141 QKSVGEQVNFTTLTA
+1141 QKTVGEVTQELALGDEGITLSVVGFTETFVLKDGA
-1156 EGMMLSIQPSVG
+1156 YVL
-1168 EDVQFT
+1168 
-1174 YDKGM
+1174 DKKNIP
-1179 YSLSSS
+1179 Y
-1185 MDYDKMTN
+1185 KEENIET
-1193 DSYVVTLKKG
+1193 YVVTLAKG
-1203 GDIVDQRIVPIT
+1203 SDIVDQRIVPIT
-1215 FKPKVLFD
+1215 FKPKVVFD
-1223 IDTENGR
+1223 IDTKNGTITSQIEAANGK
-1230 INSEIVNVKGK
+1230 INSVKRDLEK
-1241 VNRVERNINETKSTV
+1241 TQSTV
-1256 GDLEKQYSQIH
+1256 GDLEKQYSQIR
-1267 QTAKEVAIEQISKTT
+1267 QTAKEVAIEQISKTA

-1327 IESTSTKETYLGVAF
+1327 IESTSTKENYLGVAF

-1353 NLSCQIYKEANVNA
+1353 NLSCQIYKEANVDA

-1391 NVLRAEDDKWTLNQT
+1391 NALSAEDDKWTLNQT
-1406 DFAVGDDVDYIDV
+1406 DFVVGDDVDYIDV
-1419 FFWVEKAGRFYLA
+1419 FFWVEKAGKFYLA

-1452 GYVGGNMLD
+1452 GYVSGNMLD

-1468 AHINVNKCSAVSYNG
+1468 AHINVNKGSKGSNNG
-1483 NVNMSYSTTVD
+1483 YVTEIHSTKVD

-1499 WHYDR
+1499 WYYDR

-1518 AKGDGDVGVTIY
+1518 AKGAGDVGVTIF

-1593 KIELYNVKL
+1593 SIELYNVKL

-1610 YTDSTEKL
+1610 YTESAENL
-1618 VSEDLFMRAGI
+1618 VSEDVFTKAGI
-1629 YLRDGKIILDAKNT
+1629 YLKEGKIVLDAKNT
-1643 IVKENLTTKRLLTNP
+1643 IVKENLTTKRLLTTP
-1658 TYAGGPYAEI
+1658 TCVGGPYAEI

-1673 LIRYGDGKKGAQ
+1673 LIRYGDRKKGAQ

-1695 LIFFDANG
+1695 LIFFGADG

-1717 VDATTEPKWTEI
+1717 VDATKEEKWKEI
-1729 KLKNITGAKDINVV
+1729 KLKNITGERDINVV
-1743 RDVMDNST
+1743 RDVMDKST
-1751 PSYYRFTA
+1751 PTYYHFTA

-1786 EKIHDGW
+1786 EKIQDGW
-1793 YIDPNNGNYKAWYI
+1793 YISPNNGNYKSWYI
-1807 PYEPLVG
+1807 PNEPLVG

-1826 HYMSGKLQSTVNIYY
+1826 HYLSGKLQSTVDIYY

-1856 PLPYGEII
+1856 PLSYGKII